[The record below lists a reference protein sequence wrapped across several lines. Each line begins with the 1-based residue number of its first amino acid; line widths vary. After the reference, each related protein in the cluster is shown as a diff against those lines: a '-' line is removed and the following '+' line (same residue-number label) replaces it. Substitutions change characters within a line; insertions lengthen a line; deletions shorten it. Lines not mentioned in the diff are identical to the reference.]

1 MEVEPTPKR
10 FLMLGLFSLAQVTN
24 CAAWINF
31 AAIPDKVL
39 ETQPQAN
46 LFWLTYLS
54 MIFLITY
61 IPVNPF
67 SMWVIETKGIRYT
80 LILAVVIQATG
91 LWLRACIN
99 YHFMYCVAG
108 QTIISLGQ
116 PLIMNMCTKLSAQW
130 FPKKERVVST
140 MTAQSCAIVGSSIG
154 FLLPFMFV
162 EPKKYKADQMEMSKG
177 LQTVIR
183 GEIRDMLIFLAVVE
197 TLLLLFIVIFF
208 QEKPDGAVDSK
219 NDESLPVAGQED

>member
-1 MEVEPTPKR
+1 MDVVPTNKR
-10 FLMLGLFSLAQVTN
+10 FLMLGLFALAQVTN

-31 AAIPDKVL
+31 SAITDKLL

-46 LFWLTYLS
+46 LFWITYLS
-54 MIFLITY
+54 MIFLVTY

-67 SMWVIETKGIRYT
+67 SMWVIENKGIRYT
-80 LILAVVIQATG
+80 LILAVLIQAAG

-99 YHFMYCVAG
+99 YHFIYCVIG

-116 PLIMNMCTKLSAQW
+116 PLIMNMCTKLSANW

-140 MTAQSCAIVGSSIG
+140 MAAQSCAIVGSSVG

-162 EPKKYKADQMEMSKG
+162 QPKKYRGDQMEMSDG
-177 LQTVIR
+177 LQTLIR
-183 GEIRDMLIFLAVVE
+183 GEIRDMLIFLAGVE
-197 TLLLLFIVIFF
+197 TVLLLLIIIFF
-208 QEKPDGAVDSK
+208 QEKPDGALDNK
-219 NDESLPVAGQED
+219 NEEQIPV